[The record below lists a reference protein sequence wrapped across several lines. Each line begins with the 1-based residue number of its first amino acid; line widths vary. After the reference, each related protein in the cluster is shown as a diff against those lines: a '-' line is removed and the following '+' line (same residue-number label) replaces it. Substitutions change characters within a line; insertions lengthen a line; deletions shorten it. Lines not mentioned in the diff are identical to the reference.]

1 MHKRKILAVFE
12 HTPGRKALV
21 ADLVEEGYGVSTVG
35 TPAEAVDSIRSG
47 HLDMVIA
54 DVSSPNVDSLNFMS
68 YFADKNPVGK
78 TIILSRRPDF
88 NTAMQSLRLS
98 AYDYLFEP
106 ITAKILLESVGQAF
120 RDTDKAVERLR
131 AHVTEENLRLR
142 EELERA
148 NLDTILALANALE
161 ARDEYTRGHSY
172 RVSELSVRVGERMGL
187 AGEDIRKL
195 RYGGILHDIG
205 KIGVDK
211 KILNKKT
218 PLSRVDFDNIYK
230 HTLVGVKIVS
240 SIESLKGVLP
250 LIHYHH
256 EPYEHLSTLVDENS
270 RTYLLIS
277 IIKAVDAF
285 DAMVSDRP
293 YRKALPLEM
302 AVTELVHYS
311 GTDFHPEVVEVI
323 SKIVRGELVRTLRKA
338 DAPDSLGDKGFALGY
353 L

>member
-1 MHKRKILAVFE
+1 MHKRNILAVFE
-12 HTPGRKALV
+12 HTPTRKSLV
-21 ADLVEEGYGVSTVG
+21 SDLMSEGHNVKMVVSPSEAVEE
-35 TPAEAVDSIRSG
+35 IRSG
-47 HLDMVIA
+47 HIDMVLA
-54 DVSSPNVDSLNFMS
+54 DVSSPNVDSLNFLS

-78 TIILSRRPDF
+78 TIILSKRPDF
-88 NTAMQSLRLS
+88 NTALQSLRLS

-106 ITAKILLESVGQAF
+106 IGREVLLDTVEQAF
-120 RDTDKAVERLR
+120 RDTDKALERLR
-131 AHVTEENLRLR
+131 AHVVEENLRLK

-148 NLDTILALANALE
+148 NLETIIALANALE

-172 RVSELSVRVGERMGL
+172 RVSELSVRVGERLGL
-187 AGEDIRKL
+187 STEDVRKL

-218 PLSRVDFDNIYK
+218 PLSKVDFDNIYQ

-240 SIESLKGVLP
+240 SVRSLREVLP

-256 EPYEHLSTLVDENS
+256 ESFRHLPMLVDESS
-270 RTYLLIS
+270 RTFLLIS
-277 IIKAVDAF
+277 IIKVVDAF

-293 YRKALPLEM
+293 YRKALPVDM
-302 AVTELVHYS
+302 AVTELQHYA
-311 GTDFHPEVVEVI
+311 GADFHPDVVDAVE
-323 SKIVRGELVRTLRKA
+323 KIIRGELVRTLR
-338 DAPDSLGDKGFALGY
+338 DARSFGFLDDRGLTPGY

>member
-1 MHKRKILAVFE
+1 MHKRNILAVFE
-12 HTPGRKALV
+12 RTPERKSLV
-21 ADLVEEGYGVSTVG
+21 SELLSEGYGVSTVG
-35 TPAEAVDSIRSG
+35 SPSEAVEMIRNG
-47 HLDMVIA
+47 HFDMVMA
-54 DVSSPNVDSLNFMS
+54 DVSSPKVDSLNFLS
-68 YFADKNPVGK
+68 YFTDKNPVGK

-106 ITAKILLESVGQAF
+106 IAREILIDTIGQAF
-120 RDTDKAVERLR
+120 RDSDKALARLR
-131 AHVTEENLRLR
+131 AHVTEENIRLK

-148 NLDTILALANALE
+148 NLETIVALANALE

-187 AGEDIRKL
+187 SREDIRKL

-218 PLSRVDFDNIYK
+218 PLSKVDFENIYQ

-240 SIESLKGVLP
+240 SVESLKGVLP

-256 EPYEHLSTLVDENS
+256 EPYQHLSMLVDENS
-270 RTYLLIS
+270 KTYLLIS

-293 YRKALPLEM
+293 YRKALPVEM
-302 AVTELVHYS
+302 AVTELMHYS
-311 GTDFHPEVVEVI
+311 GTDFHPEVVKAI
-323 SKIVRGELVRTLRKA
+323 SKIVRGELVRTLRNT
-338 DAPDSLGDKGFALGY
+338 DAFDFLDGNGFSLGY
-353 L
+353 R

>member
-1 MHKRKILAVFE
+1 MHKRNIMAVFE
-12 HTPGRKALV
+12 HTPARKSLV
-21 ADLVEEGYGVSTVG
+21 SDLVSEGYNVKMVG
-35 TPAEAVDSIRSG
+35 SPSEAVDAIRGG
-47 HLDMVIA
+47 HFDMILA
-54 DVSSPNVDSLNFMS
+54 DVSSPGVDTLNFLS
-68 YFADKNPVGK
+68 YFADKNPLGK

-88 NTAMQSLRLS
+88 NTALQSLRLS

-106 ITAKILLESVGQAF
+106 ISREVLLETVVHAF
-120 RDTDKAVERLR
+120 RDTDKALERLR
-131 AHVTEENLRLR
+131 AHVAEENLRLK

-148 NLDTILALANALE
+148 NLETIIALANALE

-187 AGEDIRKL
+187 SGEEIRKL

-218 PLSRVDFDNIYK
+218 PLSKVDFDNIYQ

-240 SIESLKGVLP
+240 SVRSLSDVLP

-256 EPYEHLSTLVDENS
+256 ESYEHLPMLVDENS
-270 RTYLLIS
+270 RTFLLIS

-293 YRKALPLEM
+293 YRKALPVDM
-302 AVTELVHYS
+302 AVTELQHYA
-311 GTDFHPEVVEVI
+311 GTDFHPGAVEAI
-323 SKIVRGELVRTLRKA
+323 AKIVRGELVKTLRRS
-338 DAPDSLGDKGFALGY
+338 DAFDFLDAKGLAPGY
-353 L
+353 M